1 MLKDK
6 YLSRNQKIIPKKYN
20 KHVIFQNNGQTRP
33 WELCRIGQICT
44 IFKIQ
49 LFLDPFKTKNSLQI
63 KRLQLISVLKHV
75 ILPRKGPKSS
85 QILNIVPFWPILLN
99 CEDSL
104 GLCFGNLPCLRT
116 LFGWF

>member
-1 MLKDK
+1 MFKDK
-6 YLSRNQKIIPKKYN
+6 YLSKNQKIIPTKYD
-20 KHVIFQNNGQTRP
+20 KHVIFPNNGQTRP

-44 IFKIQ
+44 IFQIQ

-99 CEDSL
+99 CEDLL